1 MAIRNTETG
10 WGLPA
15 RLLHWAMAVLILF
28 LLGVGFYMGEVLT
41 GQDSETLMEKFY
53 LAQTH
58 KSWGFVAFA
67 LALLRIVWRAMNP
80 TPALPGTM
88 GVGAK
93 ALAHGGHLALYV
105 CMIAM
110 PLSGWLMASATT
122 LQDSYGIKNMV
133 FGMFELPDPFQPGSE
148 DLELIFRR
156 VHFYVGLAL
165 ALILAG
171 HAAAALKH
179 HFVDRDGIL
188 MRMIRG

>member
-28 LLGVGFYMGEVLT
+28 MLGVGFYMGEVLT
-41 GQDSETLMEKFY
+41 GEDSDTLMQKFY

-58 KSWGFVAFA
+58 KSWGFVAFV
-67 LALLRIVWRAMNP
+67 LALLRIFWRVMNP
-80 TPALPGTM
+80 TPALPDGM
-88 GVGAK
+88 GGAAK

-110 PLSGWLMASATT
+110 PLSGWLMSSATT
-122 LQDSYGIKNMV
+122 MQDSYGIKNMV
-133 FGMFELPDPFQPGSE
+133 FGLFEMPDPFQPGSE
-148 DLELIFRR
+148 ELETIFRKI
-156 VHFYVGLAL
+156 HFYVGLAL

-179 HFVDRDGIL
+179 HFVDRDGVL